1 MAFLKSIILVF
12 IVFCFIE
19 TIQLGWNV
27 DGARLNCPQNERNA
41 LLSFKQGLIDQ
52 TNRLSSWVGQD
63 CCKWKGVSCNNFT
76 GHVVKLDLRNP
87 FPFDLDRL
95 DDSLSG
101 SDKTY
106 SEACLVAVGEVNSS
120 LLELKHLNYL
130 DLSWN
135 NFSGIAIPKFFG
147 LFHELTYL
155 NLSTALFGGN
165 VPHHLGNLSTLHSLD
180 LGTQNIFLFIY
191 YDNLPSLVVN
201 TLHWTSSLV
210 SLKHLVMS
218 GIDLSNIPLDSF
230 QAVALFSSLLELRF
244 FNCSLENI
252 PLFHST
258 LKNFTSLHILDLSYN
273 KFQGP
278 IPSAIRNMTSL
289 KVLKLSS
296 NRFNNSSVLDELK
309 NLYKLEV
316 LDLSSNEFAGKMF
329 ERFPN
334 FSSPSLG
341 DNLETLIL
349 STNRL
354 KGYLPNWLYQ
364 LKSSLK
370 FLDLSDNSFEGR
382 IPVSLG
388 KLSKS
393 ETLILREN
401 QLSDEIPLSFGT
413 LSNLKTLNLGQNQ
426 LSGEIPV
433 SLGKLSNLKTL
444 DLGQNQLSG
453 EIPMSFGTLSNLKTL
468 DLGQNQLSGEIPMS
482 FGTLSN
488 LKTLDL
494 GQNQLSGEIPMSFGT
509 LSNLKNLV
517 LSYNQFN
524 GTIPTSLGQLS
535 HLTYLLLDANNFH
548 GVVSELHF
556 ARLSKLKWLALS
568 DISLSIKIRS
578 SWMYGKVPNFI
589 SPNIV
594 YLYLSSNRFEGSF
607 PQFPSSL
614 RYLDLSDNIISG
626 SIPTDIGYRLPN
638 LELLRLSNNSINGTI
653 PSSLCKMLSL
663 SYLDFSKNHLLGV
676 LPNCLGDLQRVV
688 VIDLTSNNLSGTIQR
703 SFCHQSKYL
712 TSLHLSKNNF
722 QGEFLSGLQNCTSLS
737 ILDVS
742 DNKFSG
748 EIPTWIGQNLYSLRI
763 IKLSSNK
770 YNGSLSPKLCH
781 LNQLQVLD
789 FAGNNLSGN
798 IPHCFGNFN
807 RMLFNQTD
815 FSDFTYKDGYYQD
828 KLSQVIK
835 GRELEYTKNLRFVTN
850 LDLSNNIFI
859 GQIPEQLTNL
869 SGLNSLNLSRN
880 HLTGSI
886 PKKIGQMRSLESLD
900 LSNNHLSGTIPQ
912 SISALTL
919 VSYLNLSNNNLSGP
933 FPSGNQLQTL
943 NDTSIYDGN
952 NELCGLPLEKKCI
965 PPQTPTYVDRKSKG
979 EDKRDGDGFITIWFY
994 LGMVSGCVVGFWGFC
1009 GVLLFKKSRRYAYFQ
1024 FVDSIIIGDRLVYT
1038 AARRKVRPRSN

>member
-19 TIQLGWNV
+19 TIQFGWNV

-63 CCKWKGVSCNNFT
+63 CCKWKGVSCDNFT

-87 FPFDLDRL
+87 FPFDEDRFY
-95 DDSLSG
+95 DSSSG

-155 NLSTALFGGN
+155 NLSTAWFRGN

-180 LGTQNIFLFIY
+180 LGNDIFLFSY
-191 YDNLPSLVVN
+191 YDNIPSLVVN

-244 FNCSLENI
+244 SYCSLENI

-289 KVLKLSS
+289 KVLQLSG
-296 NRFNNSSVLDELK
+296 NLFNNSSVLDELK

-316 LDLSSNEFAGKMF
+316 LDLSSNKFAGKMF

-349 STNRL
+349 SRNSLT
-354 KGYLPNWLYQ
+354 GYLPNWLYQ

-382 IPVSLG
+382 IPTSLT
-388 KLSKS
+388 KLFA
-393 ETLILREN
+393 L
-401 QLSDEIPLSFGT
+401 Q
-413 LSNLKTLNLGQNQ
+413 
-426 LSGEIPV
+426 V
-433 SLGKLSNLKTL
+433 L
-444 DLGQNQLSG
+444 DLRQNQLSG

-468 DLGQNQLSGEIPMS
+468 
-482 FGTLSN
+482 F
-488 LKTLDL
+488 
-494 GQNQLSGEIPMSFGT
+494 
-509 LSNLKNLV
+509 

-535 HLTYLLLDANNFH
+535 HLTYLRLDANNFH

-556 ARLSKLKWLALS
+556 ARLSKLKELALS
-568 DISLSIKIRS
+568 DISLSIKIIS
-578 SWMYGKVPNFI
+578 SWVPPFHLESLLLDSCDLGTQFPNWLQKQTGLYDLDMSNSNISDSIPNWFENLTFLKFLDLSGNQMYGKVPNFI

-614 RYLDLSDNIISG
+614 GYLDLSDNIISG
-626 SIPTDIGYRLPN
+626 SIPADIGYRLPK
-638 LELLRLSNNSINGTI
+638 LKLLLLSNNNINGTI

-663 SYLDFSKNHLLGV
+663 SYLDFSKNHLSGV
-676 LPNCLGDLQRVV
+676 LPNCLGDLKRVM

-703 SFCHQSKYL
+703 SFCHQSVYL
-712 TSLHLSKNNF
+712 RSLHLSKNNF
-722 QGEFLSGLQNCTSLS
+722 QGEFPSGLQNCTSLN

-781 LNQLQVLD
+781 LNQLHVLD
-789 FAGNNLSGN
+789 VAGNNLSGN

-807 RMLFNQTD
+807 HMLFNQTD
-815 FSDFTYKDGYYQD
+815 FSDFFSEDGNYQD
-828 KLSQVIK
+828 ELSQVIK

-869 SGLNSLNLSRN
+869 SGLNGLNLSRN

-933 FPSGNQLQTL
+933 IPSGNQLQTL

-952 NELCGLPLEKKCI
+952 NELCGLPLEKK
-965 PPQTPTYVDRKSKG
+965 
-979 EDKRDGDGFITIWFY
+979 
-994 LGMVSGCVVGFWGFC
+994 
-1009 GVLLFKKSRRYAYFQ
+1009 
-1024 FVDSIIIGDRLVYT
+1024 
-1038 AARRKVRPRSN
+1038 

>member
-63 CCKWKGVSCNNFT
+63 CCKWKGVSCDNFT

-87 FPFDLDRL
+87 FPFDVDRFLDSFSR
-95 DDSLSG
+95 

-155 NLSTALFGGN
+155 NLSTAWFGGI

-180 LGTQNIFLFIY
+180 LTTHDIFLF
-191 YDNLPSLVVN
+191 
-201 TLHWTSSLV
+201 
-210 SLKHLVMS
+210 K
-218 GIDLSNIPLDSF
+218 
-230 QAVALFSSLLELRF
+230 
-244 FNCSLENI
+244 NI

-258 LKNFTSLHILDLSYN
+258 LKNFTSLTILDLSYN

-289 KVLKLSS
+289 KVLQLSGNS
-296 NRFNNSSVLDELK
+296 FNNSSVLDLTSLTILDLSWNYLQGPIPSAIRNMTSLIVLQLSHNSFNNSSVLDLTSLTILDLSWNYLQGPIPSAIRNMTSLKVLQLSDNWFNNSLVLDELK
-309 NLYKLEV
+309 NLYTLEV
-316 LDLSSNEFAGKMF
+316 LDLSSNKFAGKMF

-334 FSSPSLG
+334 FSSPSLR

-349 STNRL
+349 SRNRL
-354 KGYLPNWLYQ
+354 TGYLPNWLYQ

-370 FLDLSDNSFEGR
+370 FLDLSGNSFEGR
-382 IPVSLG
+382 IPTSLT
-388 KLSKS
+388 KLFA
-393 ETLILREN
+393 L
-401 QLSDEIPLSFGT
+401 Q
-413 LSNLKTLNLGQNQ
+413 
-426 LSGEIPV
+426 V
-433 SLGKLSNLKTL
+433 L
-444 DLGQNQLSG
+444 DLSH
-453 EIPMSFGTLSNLKTL
+453 
-468 DLGQNQLSGEIPMS
+468 
-482 FGTLSN
+482 
-488 LKTLDL
+488 
-494 GQNQLSGEIPMSFGT
+494 NQLSGEIPMSFGT

-535 HLTYLLLDANNFH
+535 HLTYLSLDANNFH
-548 GVVSELHF
+548 G
-556 ARLSKLKWLALS
+556 
-568 DISLSIKIRS
+568 
-578 SWMYGKVPNFI
+578 
-589 SPNIV
+589 
-594 YLYLSSNRFEGSF
+594 
-607 PQFPSSL
+607 
-614 RYLDLSDNIISG
+614 
-626 SIPTDIGYRLPN
+626 
-638 LELLRLSNNSINGTI
+638 
-653 PSSLCKMLSL
+653 
-663 SYLDFSKNHLLGV
+663 
-676 LPNCLGDLQRVV
+676 
-688 VIDLTSNNLSGTIQR
+688 
-703 SFCHQSKYL
+703 
-712 TSLHLSKNNF
+712 
-722 QGEFLSGLQNCTSLS
+722 
-737 ILDVS
+737 
-742 DNKFSG
+742 
-748 EIPTWIGQNLYSLRI
+748 
-763 IKLSSNK
+763 
-770 YNGSLSPKLCH
+770 
-781 LNQLQVLD
+781 
-789 FAGNNLSGN
+789 
-798 IPHCFGNFN
+798 
-807 RMLFNQTD
+807 
-815 FSDFTYKDGYYQD
+815 
-828 KLSQVIK
+828 
-835 GRELEYTKNLRFVTN
+835 RELEYTNNLRFVTN

-859 GQIPEQLTNL
+859 GQIPKQLTNL

-880 HLTGSI
+880 HLKGSI

-900 LSNNHLSGTIPQ
+900 LSYNHLSGTIPQ

-933 FPSGNQLQTL
+933 IPSGNQLQTL

-979 EDKRDGDGFITIWFY
+979 EDKRDGDGRIGGMLIFSLLIASSLATGWFIQ
-994 LGMVSGCVVGFWGFC
+994 
-1009 GVLLFKKSRRYAYFQ
+1009 LLEE
-1024 FVDSIIIGDRLVYT
+1024 
-1038 AARRKVRPRSN
+1038 

>member
-19 TIQLGWNV
+19 TIQFGWNV
-27 DGARLNCPQNERNA
+27 DGAHLNCPQNERNA

-63 CCKWKGVSCNNFT
+63 CCKWKGVSCDNFT

-87 FPFDLDRL
+87 FPFDEDRYY
-95 DDSLSG
+95 DSFPR

-180 LGTQNIFLFIY
+180 LTSHDILLFHY
-191 YDNLPSLVVN
+191 Y
-201 TLHWTSSLV
+201 
-210 SLKHLVMS
+210 
-218 GIDLSNIPLDSF
+218 SNIP
-230 QAVALFSSLLELRF
+230 SLLRF
-244 FNCSLENI
+244 SDCSLENI

-258 LKNFTSLHILDLSYN
+258 LKNFTSLTILDLSSN
-273 KFQGP
+273 NLQGP

-289 KVLKLSS
+289 KVLQLSDNLFNNS
-296 NRFNNSSVLDELK
+296 SVLDLTSLHILDLSYNNFQGPIPSAIRNMTSLRVLQLSGNLFNNSSVLDELK

-316 LDLSSNEFAGKMF
+316 LDLSWNEYAGKMF

-349 STNRL
+349 SANRL
-354 KGYLPNWLYQ
+354 TGYLPNWLYQ

-370 FLDLSDNSFEGR
+370 LLDLSDNSFEGR
-382 IPVSLG
+382 IPTSLT
-388 KLSKS
+388 KLFA
-393 ETLILREN
+393 L
-401 QLSDEIPLSFGT
+401 Q
-413 LSNLKTLNLGQNQ
+413 
-426 LSGEIPV
+426 V
-433 SLGKLSNLKTL
+433 L
-444 DLGQNQLSG
+444 DLSQNQLSG
-453 EIPMSFGTLSNLKTL
+453 EIPMSFGK
-468 DLGQNQLSGEIPMS
+468 
-482 FGTLSN
+482 
-488 LKTLDL
+488 
-494 GQNQLSGEIPMSFGT
+494 

-535 HLTYLLLDANNFH
+535 HLTYLRLHANNFH
-548 GVVSELHF
+548 GVVSEFHV
-556 ARLSKLKWLALS
+556 ARLSKLKELDLS
-568 DISLSIKIRS
+568 DNSLSIKIRS
-578 SWMYGKVPNFI
+578 SWVPPFHLELLYLDSCDIGPQFPNWLQKQTGLYRLYMSNSNISDSIPNWFENLTFLKRLDLSGNQMYGKVPNFI

-594 YLYLSSNRFEGSF
+594 ELYLSSNRFEGSF

-626 SIPTDIGYRLPN
+626 SIPTNIGYRLPE
-638 LELLRLSNNSINGTI
+638 LEFLLLSNNSINGTI

-663 SYLDFSKNHLLGV
+663 SYLDFSKNHLSGV

-688 VIDLTSNNLSGTIQR
+688 VIDLTSNNLLGTIQR
-703 SFCHQSKYL
+703 SFCHQSEYL

-763 IKLSSNK
+763 MKLSSNK

-789 FAGNNLSGN
+789 VAGNNLSGN
-798 IPHCFGNFN
+798 IPHCFGNFSM
-807 RMLFNQTD
+807 MLFNQTD
-815 FSDFTYKDGYYQD
+815 FNGFDHDYRYQD

-869 SGLNSLNLSRN
+869 SGLNGLNLSRN

-886 PKKIGQMRSLESLD
+886 PKKIGEMRSLESLD

-912 SISALTL
+912 SISTLTL

-933 FPSGNQLQTL
+933 IPSGNQLQTL

-965 PPQTPTYVDRKSKG
+965 APQTPTYVDR
-979 EDKRDGDGFITIWFY
+979 KRDGDGFITIWFY

-1009 GVLLFKKSRRYAYFQ
+1009 GVLLFKKSWRYAYFQ
-1024 FVDSIIIGDRLVYT
+1024 FVDSIIIGD
-1038 AARRKVRPRSN
+1038 